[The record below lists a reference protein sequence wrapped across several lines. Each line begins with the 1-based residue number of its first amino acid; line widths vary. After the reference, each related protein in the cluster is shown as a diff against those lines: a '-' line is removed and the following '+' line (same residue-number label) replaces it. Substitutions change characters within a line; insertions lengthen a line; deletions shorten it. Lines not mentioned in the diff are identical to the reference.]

1 MYSLIFEYYNLSN
14 YDTRPGAG
22 ISLKP
27 DKVLGT
33 TVGDQIQRGDIYDK
47 FQLDEEDELDDV
59 IVDDDSL
66 EAVGIKLNNPVFKTD
81 PKRSTVS
88 HSGGNMRQ
96 GPGLYEK
103 NNNKHTTTATKG
115 ISPRLT
121 YRGATTKGPAFGSQS
136 SAMYIRNAPGRKSG
150 TQYGT
155 SRAPIFDDDDPLE
168 FFDSLKDK
176 SMIALDKHTRR
187 IEKIKA
193 MIDNIENE

>member
-27 DKVLGT
+27 NKILGT
-33 TVGDQIQRGDIYDK
+33 TVGDMVQRGDIYDK
-47 FQLDEEDELDDV
+47 FQIDEDEDDIIIDEE
-59 IVDDDSL
+59 SM
-66 EAVGIKLNNPVFKTD
+66 EAVGIKLNNPVYNTD

-88 HSGGNMRQ
+88 HTGGNMRQ
-96 GPGLYEK
+96 APGLNEK
-103 NNNKHTTTATKG
+103 NKNTTKSVKG

-121 YRGATTKGPAFGSQS
+121 YRGASQKGPAFGAQS
-136 SAMYIRNAPGRKSG
+136 SALYIRNAPGRKSG

-155 SRAPIFDDDDPLE
+155 SRAPIVIDDDPLE
-168 FFDSLKDK
+168 FGDSLKDK
-176 SMIALDKHTRR
+176 SYIALDRHERR
-187 IEKIKA
+187 IKKIKD

>member
-27 DKVLGT
+27 NKILGT
-33 TVGDQIQRGDIYDK
+33 TVGDMVQRGDIYDK
-47 FQLDEEDELDDV
+47 FQIDEDDDEDDIIVDEE
-59 IVDDDSL
+59 SM
-66 EAVGIKLNNPVFKTD
+66 EAVGIKLNNPVYNTD

-88 HSGGNMRQ
+88 HTGGNMRQ
-96 GPGLYEK
+96 APGLNEK
-103 NNNKHTTTATKG
+103 NKHTTKSVKG

-121 YRGATTKGPAFGSQS
+121 YRGTSQKGPAFGAQS
-136 SAMYIRNAPGRKSG
+136 SALYIRNAPGRKSG

-155 SRAPIFDDDDPLE
+155 SRAPIVIDDDPLE
-168 FFDSLKDK
+168 FGDSLKDK
-176 SMIALDKHTRR
+176 SYIALDRHERR
-187 IEKIKA
+187 IKKIKD

>member
-27 DKVLGT
+27 NKILGT
-33 TVGDQIQRGDIYDK
+33 TVGDMVQRGDIYDK
-47 FQLDEEDELDDV
+47 FQIDEDEDDIIIDEE
-59 IVDDDSL
+59 SM
-66 EAVGIKLNNPVFKTD
+66 EAVGIKLNNPVYNTD

-88 HSGGNMRQ
+88 HTGGNMRQ
-96 GPGLYEK
+96 APGLNEK
-103 NNNKHTTTATKG
+103 NKNTTKSVKG

-121 YRGATTKGPAFGSQS
+121 YRGASQKGPAFGAQS
-136 SAMYIRNAPGRKSG
+136 SALYIRNAQGRKSG

-155 SRAPIFDDDDPLE
+155 SRAPIVIDDDPLE
-168 FFDSLKDK
+168 FGDSLKDK
-176 SMIALDKHTRR
+176 SYIALDRHERR
-187 IEKIKA
+187 IKKIKD